1 MGSLRRMADLIIRNA
16 TIVDGTGAPA
26 TTGDLAAEGDR
37 IVAVGDCSDVATA
50 GARVIDADGLLLT
63 PGFVDLHT
71 HYDGQ
76 ITWDPIVAPSS
87 VHGVTSVAVG
97 NCGVGFA
104 PAAPDRHDWLIGLLE
119 GVEDI
124 PGTALAEG
132 LTWNWE
138 SFPEYLDAVAA
149 MPRTLDVASHVP
161 HAALRTY
168 VMGDRGADHT
178 AEPTDAELARMAALL
193 GEALDAGGIGFATS
207 RTEIHR
213 TKDGANIGTLTA
225 GERELLAL
233 AEVMRQRGKGVTQ
246 LISDCYLSTD
256 EEFAAQ
262 EFDLIEAFARTSGRP
277 LSFTVQQPYHA
288 PDRWRYLF
296 ERVTQARATGLDL
309 KPQVATRPIGVLEGL
324 EATANPFLFCPSY
337 GPLQFLPLAERV
349 AALRDPALKERILRE
364 HADLMAAVPDGLM
377 RQLSGGFDVM
387 FRLTDP
393 VDYELDPS
401 DSLAAA
407 AARQGVDVTS
417 LAYDTLL
424 EEDGRRLMYIP
435 LFNYAHHSF
444 DDIAEMI
451 RAPFSLFGLS
461 DAGAHCGAICDAS
474 MTTSTLTV
482 WARDRKHGERLPIE
496 WLVHGYTQR
505 TAAHLGWFDRGV
517 LAPGYLADLN
527 LIDLDRLA
535 CRPPRIVHDLPAGG
549 RRLVQDADGYRATVK
564 RGVVTFED
572 GEHTGALPGTL
583 LRGSQPAP
591 A

>member
-1 MGSLRRMADLIIRNA
+1 MADLIIRNA

-26 TTGDLAAEGDR
+26 TTGDLAVEGER
-37 IVAVGDCSDVATA
+37 IVAVGDCSEVATT
-50 GARVIDADGLLLT
+50 GARIVDADGMVLT

-76 ITWDPIVAPSS
+76 ITWDPVVAPSS
-87 VHGVTSVAVG
+87 VHGVTTVAVG

-132 LTWNWE
+132 LTWDWE
-138 SFPEYLDAVAA
+138 SFPEYLDAIAA

-178 AEPTDAELARMAALL
+178 AEPTDDEVARMAALL

-233 AEVMRQRGKGVTQ
+233 AEVMRAHGRGVTQ

-256 EEFAAQ
+256 EEFAAR

-296 ERVTQARATGLDL
+296 ERVTAARAAGLDL

-337 GPLQFLPLAERV
+337 GPLQLLPLAERV
-349 AALRDPALKERILRE
+349 AALRDPALRERILRE
-364 HADLMAAVPDGLM
+364 HAELMAAVPEGLL

-407 AARQGVDVTS
+407 AARAGVDAAA

-424 EEDGRRLMYIP
+424 EEDGRRLLYIP

-451 RAPFSLFGLS
+451 SAPFSLFGLS

-474 MTTSTLTV
+474 MTTSSLTV
-482 WARDRKHGERLPIE
+482 WARDRKHGERLPLE
-496 WLVHGYTQR
+496 WQIGR
-505 TAAHLGWFDRGV
+505 AHV
-517 LAPGYLADLN
+517 
-527 LIDLDRLA
+527 
-535 CRPPRIVHDLPAGG
+535 
-549 RRLVQDADGYRATVK
+549 
-564 RGVVTFED
+564 
-572 GEHTGALPGTL
+572 
-583 LRGSQPAP
+583 
-591 A
+591 

>member
-1 MGSLRRMADLIIRNA
+1 MADLIIRNA
-16 TIVDGTGAPA
+16 TIIDGTGAPA
-26 TTGDLAAEGDR
+26 TTGDLAVEGER
-37 IVAVGDCSDVATA
+37 IVAVGDCSEVATA
-50 GARVIDADGLLLT
+50 GARVIDAEGLLLT

-178 AEPTDAELARMAALL
+178 AAPTDDELARMGALL

-225 GERELLAL
+225 GERELLTL
-233 AEVMRQRGKGVTQ
+233 AEVMRERGAGVTQ

-256 EEFAAQ
+256 EEFAAR

-288 PDRWRYLF
+288 PERWRYLF

-364 HADLMAAVPDGLM
+364 HADLMAAVPDGLL

-407 AARQGVDVTS
+407 AARQGVDVAS

>member
-1 MGSLRRMADLIIRNA
+1 MGSLRRMADLVIRNA
-16 TIVDGTGAPA
+16 TIIDGTGAPA
-26 TTGDLAAEGDR
+26 TTGDLAVEGER
-37 IVAVGDCSDVATA
+37 IVAVGDCSEVATV
-50 GARVIDADGLLLT
+50 GARVIDAEGLLLT

-178 AEPTDAELARMAALL
+178 AEPTDDELARMAALL

-213 TKDGANIGTLTA
+213 TKDGTNIGTLTA

-233 AEVMRQRGKGVTQ
+233 AEVMRARGRGVTQ

-256 EEFAAQ
+256 EEFAAR
-262 EFDLIEAFARTSGRP
+262 EVDLIEAFARTSGRP

-364 HADLMAAVPDGLM
+364 HAELMAAVPDGLL

-401 DSLAAA
+401 DSLAAV
-407 AARQGVDVTS
+407 AARAGVDVTS

-435 LFNYAHHSF
+435 LFNYANHSF

-451 RAPFSLFGLS
+451 RTPFSLFGLS

-549 RRLVQDADGYRATVK
+549 RRLVQDAAGYRATVK
-564 RGVVTFED
+564 RGLVTFED

>member
-1 MGSLRRMADLIIRNA
+1 MADLVIRNA
-16 TIVDGTGAPA
+16 TIIDGTGATA
-26 TTGDLAAEGDR
+26 TTGDLAVEGER
-37 IVAVGDCSDVATA
+37 IVAVGDCSDVATV
-50 GARVIDADGLLLT
+50 GARVIDAEGLLLT

-178 AEPTDAELARMAALL
+178 AEPTDDELARMAALL

-233 AEVMRQRGKGVTQ
+233 AEVMRARGRGVTQ

-256 EEFAAQ
+256 EEFAAR
-262 EFDLIEAFARTSGRP
+262 EVDLIEAFARTSGRP

-296 ERVTQARATGLDL
+296 ERVERARAAGLDL

-337 GPLQFLPLAERV
+337 GPLQFMPLAERV

-364 HADLMAAVPDGLM
+364 HAELMAAVPDGLL

-401 DSLAAA
+401 DSLAAT
-407 AARQGVDVTS
+407 AARAGVDVTS

-424 EEDGRRLMYIP
+424 EEEGRRLMYIP
-435 LFNYAHHSF
+435 LFNYANHSF

-451 RAPFSLFGLS
+451 RAPYSLFGLS

-482 WARDRKHGERLPIE
+482 WARDRKHGERLPLE
-496 WLVHGYTQR
+496 WLVHGHTQR
-505 TAAHLGWFDRGV
+505 TAAHLGWLDRGV

-549 RRLVQDADGYRATVK
+549 RRLVQDAAGYRATVK
-564 RGVVTFED
+564 RGLVTFED

-583 LRGSQPAP
+583 LRGAQPAP

>member
-1 MGSLRRMADLIIRNA
+1 MADLIIRNA
-16 TIVDGTGAPA
+16 TIIDGTGAPA
-26 TTGDLAAEGDR
+26 TTGDLAVEGER
-37 IVAVGDCSDVATA
+37 IVAVGDCSEVATA
-50 GARVIDADGLLLT
+50 GARVIDAEGLLLT

-178 AEPTDAELARMAALL
+178 AAPTDDELERMGALL

-225 GERELLAL
+225 GERELLTL
-233 AEVMRQRGKGVTQ
+233 AEVMRERGAGVTQ

-256 EEFAAQ
+256 EEFAAR

-288 PDRWRYLF
+288 PERWRYLF

-364 HADLMAAVPDGLM
+364 HADLMAAVPDGLL

-535 CRPPRIVHDLPAGG
+535 CRPPRIVHDLPACG